1 MWKCRRCEKPVF
13 FAERKQSM
21 GYDWHPECLRCDEC
35 GKRLNPGQHAE
46 HKGSPYCH
54 VPCYGALFGPHLF
67 GHGTHVEAHVSFGRR
82 DSAPESPRQP
92 DQELLA
98 RQLRAYNQYHESSRT
113 QIHSRERNGRL
124 ILDGVLKLYW
134 GVNKLLQFKEDDDQR
149 PIVRKRHSQWIQPTR
164 SEAVDSG
171 SDSESGSR
179 PATPAP
185 SPARGPPRSQ
195 SVTPHA
201 LSQLTYPPVDTD
213 SGHGTQ
219 TQTETDA
226 ETGAEV
232 EVNGHR
238 AAEEGVEKG
247 QLESAEVENSDKEPP
262 PPPPGPPP
270 RVDSS
275 PTDEST
281 TEPPLRAPAKSRVIR
296 RRPGRR
302 MNKAKVKRRCSIN
315 GHYYNRETSVFTP
328 PHGSALS
335 VWVTSLVTCREMI
348 DMVLDKYRVEDRAD
362 NFALYIVW
370 DSGERR
376 RLRSDEYPL
385 LTRIASGPS
394 EAAARLFV
402 MDRETTAEIRS
413 DVAQYINLTDVE
425 CTAILQKYREEEER
439 HIQHIKDKFAEMRE
453 RIKARM
459 RDLKVQL

>member
-1 MWKCRRCEKPVF
+1 MRIPTLPLTLDTVGLCE
-13 FAERKQSM
+13 
-21 GYDWHPECLRCDEC
+21 WILW
-35 GKRLNPGQHAE
+35 
-46 HKGSPYCH
+46 
-54 VPCYGALFGPHLF
+54 
-67 GHGTHVEAHVSFGRR
+67 
-82 DSAPESPRQP
+82 DS
-92 DQELLA
+92 
-98 RQLRAYNQYHESSRT
+98 
-113 QIHSRERNGRL
+113 
-124 ILDGVLKLYW
+124 
-134 GVNKLLQFKEDDDQR
+134 
-149 PIVRKRHSQWIQPTR
+149 PTR

-195 SVTPHA
+195 SV
-201 LSQLTYPPVDTD
+201 
-213 SGHGTQ
+213 
-219 TQTETDA
+219 
-226 ETGAEV
+226 
-232 EVNGHR
+232 EVNGHGG
-238 AAEEGVEKG
+238 AEEGVEKG
-247 QLESAEVENSDKEPP
+247 QLESVEVENSNKEPP

-270 RVDSS
+270 PPPPPVDSS

-281 TEPPLRAPAKSRVIR
+281 TEPSLRAPAKSRVIR

-302 MNKAKVKRRCSIN
+302 MNKTKVKRRCSIN
-315 GHYYNRETSVFTP
+315 GHFYNRETSVFTP

-402 MDRETTAEIRS
+402 MDRETTAEISEWTPRPRRV
-413 DVAQYINLTDVE
+413 DPR
-425 CTAILQKYREEEER
+425 TARPRPKSKYREEEER